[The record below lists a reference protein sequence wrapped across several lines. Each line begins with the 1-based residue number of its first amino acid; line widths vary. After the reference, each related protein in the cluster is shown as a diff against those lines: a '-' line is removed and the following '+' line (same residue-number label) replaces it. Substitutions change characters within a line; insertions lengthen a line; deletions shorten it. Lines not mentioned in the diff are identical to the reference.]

1 MIQMSIRQQL
11 RMANGVTT
19 LAIDASFT
27 KGELIAL
34 MGKSG
39 AGKTTLL
46 RILSGLMKPEQGHI
60 EVNGVVWLDTGK
72 KISLPVQK
80 RKIGFVFQDFA
91 LFPNMSVRENL
102 EYALGANTDPG
113 LIDRLLDMVDM
124 TRFAPSMPGT
134 LSGGQQQRVALIR
147 ALAGKPE
154 LLLLDEPMS
163 ALDGEMR
170 SRLRDELLALHRE
183 FNLTTI
189 LVTHDL
195 ADVYRLADQVLE
207 IDRGAIL
214 RSGKPGDVF
223 SEAHISSKVR
233 LQGEVLRITK
243 SGVVYIV
250 EILTGNSIIKVI
262 AETSDI
268 TGLRTGS
275 KVLVFSKAFN
285 PVIQPL

>member
-1 MIQMSIRQQL
+1 MISLSIRQKL
-11 RMANGVTT
+11 KMSEGVTT
-19 LAIDASFT
+19 LAIDETFK
-27 KGELIAL
+27 KGEFIAL

-60 EVNGVVWLDTGK
+60 EVNGVVWLDTEN

-80 RKIGFVFQDFA
+80 RRTGFVFQDFA
-91 LFPNMSVRENL
+91 LFPNMSVRQNL
-102 EYALGANTDPG
+102 VYALGDNPDKA
-113 LIDRLLDMVDM
+113 LLERLLDMVEL
-124 TRFAPSMPGT
+124 TRLSERMPGT
-134 LSGGQQQRVALIR
+134 LSGGQQQRAALIR

-170 SRLRDELLALHRE
+170 SHLRDELLALHRE
-183 FNLTTI
+183 FDLTTI

-195 ADVYRLADQVLE
+195 ADVYRLADRVIE
-207 IDRGAIL
+207 IDRGAVL
-214 RSGKPGDVF
+214 RSGTPDEVF

-233 LQGEVLRITK
+233 LEGEVLRIRK

-250 EILTGNSIIKVI
+250 EILSGNTIIKVI

-268 TGLRTGS
+268 VSLRTGS

-285 PVIQPL
+285 PEIQPL